1 VVELGKP
8 LCAALQHAHDKG
20 IIHRDLKPSNLMMT
34 KEGILKLTDFGIA
47 KDLDVTALTGAN
59 NTIGTAAYMS
69 PEQCKGER
77 HLTGKSDIYSLG
89 VVFYELL
96 TGRKPFMAES
106 SVDMFLLHVQ
116 GTFTRPAQL
125 NPDIPVWLD
134 TLVCQMMEK
143 KPEHRPR
150 DAAMVG
156 QVLEEIEEKVA
167 ANVSAGADIAGSRH
181 LDPRQLGDDDKKAA
195 RAIRAGS
202 KKKKLRKRRRPIYTR
217 GWFVLLAC
225 LALVGGIGSVIY
237 FGAIAPPSAESL
249 LQRIDA
255 AKDPDKQ
262 KQLAAEY
269 LHYYGTRD
277 DEATKKVRTLDRDLK
292 VAERERVLL
301 NRYGMKNMRASPG
314 EGDDPDAY
322 ARTMTALNLENE
334 GDLAGAR
341 TAWTALADQYAN
353 DSNESKALWG
363 WIAQKKLADLNGR
376 ANWLADVARRLDRD
390 FRMEDKDPRFGDDL
404 TDRVATAIRLEQFQD
419 FNRAHERWGQIA
431 TDLEGNKDRRADY
444 VMARGKARD
453 LEGKRD
459 QPKDAAGRLKIITD
473 RLAAAEALLANDLP
487 ARRQDGRNILR
498 DIRDLYQGER
508 GDLGTVVDKANK
520 LLAARPM

>member
-1 VVELGKP
+1 
-8 LCAALQHAHDKG
+8 
-20 IIHRDLKPSNLMMT
+20 
-34 KEGILKLTDFGIA
+34 
-47 KDLDVTALTGAN
+47 
-59 NTIGTAAYMS
+59 
-69 PEQCKGER
+69 
-77 HLTGKSDIYSLG
+77 
-89 VVFYELL
+89 
-96 TGRKPFMAES
+96 MAES

-134 TLVCQMMEK
+134 TLVCQMLEK

-195 RAIRAGS
+195 RAIRAGA
-202 KKKKLRKRRRPIYTR
+202 KKKKLRRRRRPIYTR

-225 LALVGGIGSVIY
+225 LALLGGLGSVIY

-249 LQRIDA
+249 LQKIDA

-277 DEATKKVRTLDRDLK
+277 DEATKKVRALDRDLK

-301 NRYGMKNMRASPG
+301 NRYGMRNMRASPG

-322 ARTMTALNLENE
+322 AKTMSALTAEDA
-334 GDLAGAR
+334 GDLAAAR
-341 TAWTALADQYAN
+341 TTWTELAEKYAN
-353 DSNESKALWG
+353 DPVESKALWG
-363 WIAQKKLADLNGR
+363 WVAQKKLADLNGR
-376 ANWLADVARRLDRD
+376 ATWLADVARRLDRD

-419 FNRAHERWGQIA
+419 FNRARERWDQIA
-431 TDLEGNKDRRADY
+431 KDLEGNKDRRADY
-444 VMARGKARD
+444 VMARGRVRD

-459 QPKDAAGRLKIITD
+459 QPKDAAGRLKLVAD
-473 RLAAAEALLANDLP
+473 RLAAAKALLENELP

-498 DIRDLYQGER
+498 DIRDLYQGEA
-508 GDLGTVVDKANK
+508 DALGKLADEATK
-520 LLAARPM
+520 LLAARPS